1 MENKKHY
8 ELTPSDCTKNY
19 RVLRLGRRLS
29 EGEEKG
35 PCHETQTLHP
45 GFQKIDS

>member
-1 MENKKHY
+1 MTRY

-19 RVLRLGRRLS
+19 RVLRLGRRLP

-35 PCHETQTLHP
+35 PYHETQTHHS